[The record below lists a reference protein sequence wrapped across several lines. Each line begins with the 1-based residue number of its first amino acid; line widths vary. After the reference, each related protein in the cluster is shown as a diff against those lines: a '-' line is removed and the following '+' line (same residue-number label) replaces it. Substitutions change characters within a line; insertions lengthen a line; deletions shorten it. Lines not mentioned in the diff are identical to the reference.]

1 MRTRPRYLPLNEAA
15 AGMVLGTP
23 VQMGRQGQHRYSLP
37 AGHTLT
43 EDNLRQL
50 FIHHAEFIYIAE
62 PDTRSD
68 AEVAVDAA
76 RAARRVMEIFDG
88 ADLEDPT
95 TAALFDKVLAY
106 RSA

>member
-1 MRTRPRYLPLNEAA
+1 MRTRPRYLPLNEAE

-23 VQMGRQGQHRYSLP
+23 VNMGRQGQHRYALP

-50 FIHHAEFIYIAE
+50 VAHHAEFIYIAE
-62 PDTRSD
+62 PDLRGD
-68 AEVAVDAA
+68 AEVAEDAA
-76 RAARRVMEIFDG
+76 RAARRVMEIFSG

-95 TAALFDKVLAY
+95 MATLFDKVLAY